1 MGCLLVICKPLED
14 MRCLTGTIRL
24 HVWVGGEAYLLEQ
37 GWGQEV
43 TGAAEDVLQG
53 DLVKGQSL
61 GQ

>member
-1 MGCLLVICKPLED
+1 

-24 HVWVGGEAYLLEQ
+24 HVWVGGEAYLLQQ

-43 TGAAEDVLQG
+43 TGAAEDLLQG